1 MFIERGDACLREFTL
16 KSGRRVDVIAVD
28 RRGTITIVE
37 VKSSRQDFASDRKWG
52 DYLEWGDRFY
62 FAVADDFPREL
73 LPGAETCGVIITDGF
88 DCLEWR
94 PAPLRKLAA
103 QRRNHLTRRLAHVAM
118 RRVEFAEN
126 PEGDLPPADAPYP
139 TKACRPEHNAGSAR
153 PGRASR
159 SRQALRRQLPSGHAG
174 GPARA

>member
-1 MFIERGDACLREFTL
+1 MNDQDHVTTARITNAVARMFIERGDACLREFTL
-16 KSGRRVDVIAVD
+16 KSGRRVDVITVD
-28 RRGTITIVE
+28 GRGKITIVE
-37 VKSSRQDFASDRKWG
+37 VKSSRQDFTSDRKWG

-62 FAVADDFPREL
+62 FAVADDFPREI

-126 PEGDLPPADAPYP
+126 PEGDLPPADAPLSYDSVP
-139 TKACRPEHNAGSAR
+139 
-153 PGRASR
+153 SR
-159 SRQALRRQLPSGHAG
+159 T
-174 GPARA
+174 